1 MSVETLRRAAR
12 ISAPLI
18 LIAWV
23 LGLVTGLFVYD
34 GAFLKALLFPPALFA
49 LATFLF
55 PVICYLAAQ
64 GKEQKADSE

>member
-18 LIAWV
+18 FIAWV
-23 LGLVTGLFVYD
+23 LGIVTGLVIYD

-49 LATFLF
+49 LAALLF
-55 PVICYLAAQ
+55 PIICYLAAQ
-64 GKEQKADSE
+64 GKERKAASK